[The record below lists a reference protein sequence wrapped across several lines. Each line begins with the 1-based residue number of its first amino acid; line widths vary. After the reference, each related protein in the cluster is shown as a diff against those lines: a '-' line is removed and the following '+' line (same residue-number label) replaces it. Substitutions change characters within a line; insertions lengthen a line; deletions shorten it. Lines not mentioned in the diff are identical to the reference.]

1 MAFYQLQKQ
10 QFIPASLDE
19 VWNFISS
26 PQNLKEVTPKYMGFE
41 VTSENLPKKMYP
53 GMIISYRVK
62 PLLGIPLT
70 WVTEITQVVDK
81 HFFVDE
87 QRIGP
92 YSLWHH
98 QHIIDQVE
106 GGVMMTDIV
115 SYKPPLGVLGRIAN
129 ALIIRRQLEEIFNYR
144 KKVLKTIFP
153 KSQ

>member
-1 MAFYQLQKQ
+1 MAFYKLKKQ

-41 VTSENLPKKMYP
+41 VTSENLPKMMYP